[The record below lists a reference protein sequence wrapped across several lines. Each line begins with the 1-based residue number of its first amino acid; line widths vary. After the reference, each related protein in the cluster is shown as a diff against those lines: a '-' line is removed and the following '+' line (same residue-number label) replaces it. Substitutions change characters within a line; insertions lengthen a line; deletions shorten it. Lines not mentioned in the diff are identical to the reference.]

1 MKIIHG
7 DSLIELNKLPENSV
21 DSVVCD
27 PPYGLSFMGKN
38 TCMLYGVSD
47 IMGLWKHFGIRLK
60 KRIPVGYGLAQTM
73 GLVMVK
79 YALRTKSIILIVFL
93 TSGQKVKSL
102 KGIILTTYAECQ
114 LVATQTTWKLLHRK
128 LISIVASQ
136 QSHILLRLN
145 A

>member
-1 MKIIHG
+1 MKIING
-7 DSLIELNKLPENSV
+7 DSLEILKTLEENSV
-21 DSVVCD
+21 DAIVTE
-27 PPYGLSFMGKN
+27 N
-38 TCMLYGVSD
+38 TCILYGICD

-60 KRIPVGYGLAQTM
+60 KLKLAGYGLAQTM

-79 YALRTKSIILIVFL
+79 YALRTKNIILIVCL

-102 KGIILTTYAECQ
+102 KGIILTTYVEFQ
-114 LVATQTTWKLLHRK
+114 RVATQTTWKLLLRK
-128 LISIVASQ
+128 LISIVVSQ